1 MFILYF
7 IYIDVVTI
15 SVGKDTNNILIIQV
29 ISDKM

>member
-15 SVGKDTNNILIIQV
+15 SVGKYTNNILIIQV